1 MYHRH
6 PSHKAQTV
14 IFGIFSPSFVY
25 MHICLSYKIISLLY
39 VFSKFCRET
48 DKSICLY
55 LEKRERIFTK
65 LVHLIIGGFASPLF
79 EGQFG
84 RPETQGGSNVAGG
97 VWRRN
102 SLFHKSQYLV
112 LKLSADWMRPHTLCR
127 AICFFKVYWFKR

>member
-6 PSHKAQTV
+6 PSHKASQTV

-25 MHICLSYKIISLLY
+25 MHICFVLQNYIIIICI
-39 VFSKFCRET
+39 FSKFCRET

-55 LEKRERIFTK
+55 LEKKRKGDFYK
-65 LVHLIIGGFASPLF
+65 VGPSDCGGFASPLF

-97 VWRRN
+97 VWRQN
-102 SLFHKSQYLV
+102 SLFLEICLLV
-112 LKLSADWMRPHTLCR
+112 LKLSADWMRPTYT
-127 AICFFKVYWFKR
+127 V